1 MSTPSN
7 KTMVLKHHLPLKET
21 RLHGGLTDSTLGQET
36 SKMSL
41 EHFGK
46 SEIKKA
52 VLCQKNLRADL
63 KRLQMSKDGPICA
76 LAKVTTTME
85 WIIVSMFKFISSQLV
100 LKKKKKAKWLSLGGE
115 AGKPTPVKTAKQR
128 KRNSPLACLFYKI

>member
-7 KTMVLKHHLPLKET
+7 ETMVLKHHLPLKET

-52 VLCQKNLRADL
+52 VLCQKNLRVNL

-76 LAKVTTTME
+76 LEKVTTTME
-85 WIIVSMFKFISSQLV
+85 
-100 LKKKKKAKWLSLGGE
+100 
-115 AGKPTPVKTAKQR
+115 
-128 KRNSPLACLFYKI
+128 